1 MIKAIVMSLIWW
13 ALVIWSGV
21 KFDYKT
27 AIFGILMS
35 VYTAIMAAWL
45 TSKIGREEEN
55 GDGGAE

>member
-13 ALVIWSGV
+13 GLVIWGGV

-35 VYTAIMAAWL
+35 VYTAIMIAWL
-45 TSKIGREEEN
+45 FGKTGCEEEEN
-55 GDGGAE
+55 E